1 MMRVMVVAA
10 FASARAGLSA
20 IIADQPDMDALEPAS
35 GSEELE
41 RLSINSLP
49 HALLYDYDEEDSE
62 RVLQFAAQNS
72 IAVVVLGES
81 PDGFHSLLTSNLH
94 GWGYLLKE
102 NADREEITG
111 ALRAV
116 ASGLIV
122 LDRAL
127 SASLRNNSSS
137 PASTPLPHSLEP
149 LTPREKEVLQLMA
162 LGLSNKQIA
171 ERLFLSAHTIKFH
184 VASILSKLNASNRAE
199 AVTLGIKQGE
209 VIL

>member
-41 RLSINSLP
+41 RLTINP
-49 HALLYDYDEEDSE
+49 PPQALLYDYDTEDSE
-62 RVLQFAAQNS
+62 RVLQFAAQNC

-81 PDGFHSLLTSNLH
+81 QDGFHPLLNMNLH

-102 NADREEITG
+102 NADHEEITS

-127 SASLRNNSSS
+127 SASLRNIFSF
-137 PASTPLPHSLEP
+137 PASTPLPHSMEP
-149 LTPREKEVLQLMA
+149 LTPREKEVLQYMA

-171 ERLFLSAHTIKFH
+171 ERLFLSANTVKFH
-184 VASILSKLNASNRAE
+184 VASILSKLNAANRAE